1 MVEEHGVSHCQ
12 ACTVVSLPGS
22 SYQYQPKQKDDTLII
37 EQLKSL
43 VEKHPST
50 GFWQCY
56 YRLRKK
62 GHSWNHKRVYR
73 VYSEFRL
80 NIRRRHKKRLPARVK
95 QALFQPEKINQ
106 VWSIDFMRQRGC
118 LIASGMEEPLDS

>member
-12 ACTVVSLPGS
+12 ACTAVSLPGS

-43 VEKHPST
+43 VEKHPSI

-62 GHSWNHKRVYR
+62 GHSWNHKRVTG
-73 VYSEFRL
+73 S
-80 NIRRRHKKRLPARVK
+80 
-95 QALFQPEKINQ
+95 
-106 VWSIDFMRQRGC
+106 
-118 LIASGMEEPLDS
+118 IASFGSTSEEGTRKDYLPG